1 MKRLALLALAMG
13 MVAGS
18 LVGCGETKTDTAVA
32 PVAQEQKTAPNAPP
46 QATANSEL
54 SGQAIHDAN
63 CISCHDS
70 GVYTRAD
77 HKMQD
82 YAMLSA
88 QVRRCDANLG
98 ARLFDEDLDKV
109 TDYLNDTY
117 YHFAKP

>member
-1 MKRLALLALAMG
+1 MRRNQNRY
-13 MVAGS
+13 
-18 LVGCGETKTDTAVA
+18 GCGARGAGTENR
-32 PVAQEQKTAPNAPP
+32 AQCAAAGDRQQRIVWPG
-46 QATANSEL
+46 L
-54 SGQAIHDAN
+54 HDAN